1 VIFHQL
7 RNSTRYHKS
16 ETTAWNYIHNR
27 WNICARYSEHWCSGC
42 WEQCTFATGD
52 ILSAITAPVH
62 WIVTK
67 FSLMLAIWVTRNS
80 TTCSELWSIFIK
92 LGVLSVAD
100 PGIWN
105 GGGRLPS
112 LPLEVDPLNPARES
126 GRAFKLPQQ
135 GLAVWECS
143 PAGGN
148 LVHFS
153 LKIWHLLATISITSG
168 ESTDQILWIL
178 NSKGKSGP
186 SHPFLVHRTNWLRR
200 DGMIYDSSPLTVST
214 NKTWDFKT
222 EETAKY
228 QVSLCI
234 VSQLAFYN

>member
-1 VIFHQL
+1 MCICTNLVII
-7 RNSTRYHKS
+7 YHTNIQHWEVQAFKHLP
-16 ETTAWNYIHNR
+16 NRKYIM
-27 WNICARYSEHWCSGC
+27 
-42 WEQCTFATGD
+42 
-52 ILSAITAPVH
+52 ILHAMHSANLKV
-62 WIVTK
+62 
-67 FSLMLAIWVTRNS
+67 SLS
-80 TTCSELWSIFIK
+80 
-92 LGVLSVAD
+92 D